1 MEPGQRA
8 GSGESG
14 SRLPHSKAFGGGVY
28 GERGWQAHFVR
39 WEGLMRQASSRFALG
54 WSWVIVIVL
63 PVVWM
68 AATRKTAWLIVVCR
82 SSALWHLC
90 AGRR

>member
-28 GERGWQAHFVR
+28 GERGWQAHSVR
-39 WEGLMRQASSRFALG
+39 GEGIMRQASWVRAL
-54 WSWVIVIVL
+54 
-63 PVVWM
+63 PY
-68 AATRKTAWLIVVCR
+68 C
-82 SSALWHLC
+82 
-90 AGRR
+90 